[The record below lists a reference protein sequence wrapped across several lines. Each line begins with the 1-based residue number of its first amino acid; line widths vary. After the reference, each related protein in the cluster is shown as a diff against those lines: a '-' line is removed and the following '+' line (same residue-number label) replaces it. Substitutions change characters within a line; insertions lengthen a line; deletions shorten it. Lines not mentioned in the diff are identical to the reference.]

1 MEKRCVKV
9 FIAVETLLYLAFMQ
23 LDISGVGSSKWIKF
37 ASIALC
43 LAFSAF
49 LSVRGGDRIV
59 TAAMGFTLAADV
71 FLLLLDADY
80 AVGVALFCA
89 VQALYFVRIYRANG
103 RRAALAARLVLF
115 LASVAA
121 LRLLELISPLNLLAA
136 AYFATFLCNAVQSL
150 RIKNVLFSLGIILFL
165 FCDVCVGVHNVQG
178 VFPAWLSGFA
188 DIGMWMFYLPGQVLI
203 TLSGRRF

>member
-1 MEKRCVKV
+1 M

-23 LDISGVGSSKWIKF
+23 LDISGVSSSKWIKF

-71 FLLLLDADY
+71 FLLLLGADY

-115 LASVAA
+115 LAAVAA

-136 AYFATFLCNAVQSL
+136 AYFTTFLCNAAQSL
-150 RIKNVLFSLGIILFL
+150 RIKNILFSLGLILFL